1 MADYH
6 SLLMRAVANLPNSG
20 TPASR
25 GAIYE
30 RARKALLEQLRSLR
44 PPLPEGDIT
53 REETAL
59 DAAIAEIEERYGP
72 QDPAPPLA
80 SPSPTPPVAGKPV
93 AAPRPAT
100 PPPPPQ
106 FSTVQ
111 RPSAPA
117 APGPAAPSARA
128 PLQSGAPGQPGAAA
142 MPVQGAAQRPP
153 LPAPGR
159 AQPAG
164 SPQQAP
170 TPVAGRP
177 AAAAPTVASPARSQL
192 AAAMAN
198 QPSSISRTG
207 RAALPVGATDG
218 KDEGL
223 PGLAALDPA
232 KAVRPNKTDD
242 GNASDAPPVVASR
255 RDEPGQWA
263 DAPEVAAE
271 FDRPGLATRPEA
283 EMQRPVAPGV
293 EVAKPKPLLWIAA
306 AVVLGIVLAVA
317 AAAIL
322 MRQKPQDLAIKP
334 PVETQQP
341 APPESSAKIAERV
354 QTTSPAPAAPASS
367 APQATPSGPQ
377 GAAAP
382 ATSAPE
388 TPTQP
393 AQSASPAPSAGR
405 AAMLI
410 ASADNPQKPAVSLGS
425 TVWSLIPPA
434 PNQPGT
440 VAVKA
445 EADIPDLKMH
455 ATMTLRKNT
464 DPTLQATHTIDLKFS
479 FAEGAPITGFKDVGL
494 PQMRKEDSTAAEA
507 LTSVKVKI
515 SDTYFL
521 IALAKGE
528 ADTARNLDLMQ
539 TRSWFDFPL
548 LLNDDRI
555 AKIVFQKSPEGQ
567 AMLEKAFEAWK

>member
-1 MADYH
+1 
-6 SLLMRAVANLPNSG
+6 
-20 TPASR
+20 
-25 GAIYE
+25 
-30 RARKALLEQLRSLR
+30 
-44 PPLPEGDIT
+44 
-53 REETAL
+53 
-59 DAAIAEIEERYGP
+59 
-72 QDPAPPLA
+72 
-80 SPSPTPPVAGKPV
+80 
-93 AAPRPAT
+93 
-100 PPPPPQ
+100 
-106 FSTVQ
+106 
-111 RPSAPA
+111 
-117 APGPAAPSARA
+117 
-128 PLQSGAPGQPGAAA
+128 
-142 MPVQGAAQRPP
+142 
-153 LPAPGR
+153 
-159 AQPAG
+159 
-164 SPQQAP
+164 
-170 TPVAGRP
+170 
-177 AAAAPTVASPARSQL
+177 
-192 AAAMAN
+192 MAN
-198 QPSSISRTG
+198 QPSSVSKTG
-207 RAALPVGATDG
+207 RAPPPVGTTDG

-263 DAPEVAAE
+263 GAPEVAAE
-271 FDRPGLATRPEA
+271 FDRSGLATRPEA

-317 AAAIL
+317 GAAIL

-354 QTTSPAPAAPASS
+354 QTTPPAPTAPAS
-367 APQATPSGPQ
+367 APQATTPGPQ
-377 GAAAP
+377 GAAAS
-382 ATSAPE
+382 ATPAPE
-388 TPTQP
+388 TSIQP
-393 AQSASPAPSAGR
+393 AQSPAPAPSAGR

-410 ASADNPQKPAVSLGS
+410 ASADSPQKPAVSLGS
-425 TVWSLIPPA
+425 TVWSLIPAAPGQPA
-434 PNQPGT
+434 TAG
-440 VAVKA
+440 VKA

-455 ATMTLRKNT
+455 STMTLRKNS

-479 FAEGAPITGFKDVGL
+479 FAPGAPITGFKDVGL

-515 SDTYFL
+515 SDIYFL

-555 AKIVFQKSPEGQ
+555 AKVVFQKSPEGQ
-567 AMLEKAFEAWK
+567 AILEKAFEAWK

>member
-6 SLLMRAVANLPNSG
+6 SLLMRAVANLPNGG
-20 TPASR
+20 TPATR

-30 RARKALLEQLRSLR
+30 RARKALLDQLRSLR
-44 PPLPEGDIT
+44 PPLPESDIT

-59 DAAIAEIEERYGP
+59 DAAIAEIEERYGS
-72 QDPAPPLA
+72 QEPAPPLA
-80 SPSPTPPVAGKPV
+80 SPTPTPPVAGKPV
-93 AAPRPAT
+93 AAPRAAP

-128 PLQSGAPGQPGAAA
+128 PSQTGAPSQPGAAA

-153 LPAPGR
+153 PPTPGR
-159 AQPAG
+159 PQPAG
-164 SPQQAP
+164 NPQQAP

-177 AAAAPTVASPARSQL
+177 AAAAPTVGSPARSQL

-198 QPSSISRTG
+198 QPSFGSRTG
-207 RAALPVGATDG
+207 RAAPPVGAKDG

-242 GNASDAPPVVASR
+242 GNASDAPPVVATR
-255 RDEPGQWA
+255 HDEPGQWA
-263 DAPEVAAE
+263 EAPEVAAE

-293 EVAKPKPLLWIAA
+293 EVAKPKRLLWIAA

-317 AAAIL
+317 GAAIL

-354 QTTSPAPAAPASS
+354 QTTPPAPAAPAS

-393 AQSASPAPSAGR
+393 TQSAAPAPSAGR

-479 FAEGAPITGFKDVGL
+479 FAEGAPISGFKDVGL

-539 TRSWFDFPL
+539 TRTWFDFPL